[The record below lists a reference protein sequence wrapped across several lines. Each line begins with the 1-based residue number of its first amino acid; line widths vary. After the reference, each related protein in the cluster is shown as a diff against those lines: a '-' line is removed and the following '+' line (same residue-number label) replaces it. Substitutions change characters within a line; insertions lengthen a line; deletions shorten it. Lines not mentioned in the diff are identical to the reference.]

1 MTDTEHSKAN
11 ESRPLRPPVPG
22 ASLSHESWK
31 IFQIMAEF
39 VAGFEQLSA
48 IKPSVSFFGSAR
60 TKPDQPLYALT
71 ESIARELS
79 DAGFSVVT
87 GGGPGVMEAGN
98 KGAYAGKS
106 LSIGLNINLPLEQ
119 TANDYQD
126 ISIDFKHFFARKV
139 MFVRYASAYVVMP
152 GGYGTLDELMEIL
165 TLIQTGKSR
174 PIPIVM
180 VGRKFWKG
188 LIDWFKNSLITEGTI
203 DGPDLDLLRVV
214 DTPDEVVTAI
224 FDHYGKRSFDPSPEE
239 QRLMMDL

>member
-1 MTDTEHSKAN
+1 MDSMNTGVNGVPERRKKPERRKSSMGFNFWLLNGVSIEKRKIVRRETD
-11 ESRPLRPPVPG
+11 R
-22 ASLSHESWK
+22 
-31 IFQIMAEF
+31 QI
-39 VAGFEQLSA
+39 
-48 IKPSVSFFGSAR
+48 
-60 TKPDQPLYALT
+60 
-71 ESIARELS
+71 
-79 DAGFSVVT
+79 
-87 GGGPGVMEAGN
+87 PGVMEAGN

-119 TANDYQD
+119 TANEYQD